1 MTRHRRARDRKPWGK
16 RIAWLI
22 GLWAASVAVLA
33 LVAYLLRWV
42 MTAVG
47 MTA

>member
-1 MTRHRRARDRKPWGK
+1 MTKAARTQGRKPWGK

-22 GLWAASVAVLA
+22 GLWAASVAVLG
-33 LVAYLLRWV
+33 LVAYLLRLV
-42 MTAVG
+42 MEAVG